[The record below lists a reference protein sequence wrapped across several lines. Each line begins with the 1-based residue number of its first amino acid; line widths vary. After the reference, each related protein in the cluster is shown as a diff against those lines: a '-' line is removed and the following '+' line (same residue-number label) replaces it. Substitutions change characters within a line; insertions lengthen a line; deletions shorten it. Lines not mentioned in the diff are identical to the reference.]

1 MSIPISFEVYPP
13 RDSDGAQSL
22 YEAIDNLGK
31 LNPSFIS
38 VTFGAGGSDTNGS
51 IEVLNYIR
59 EQTSAIPLAHLTC
72 VGTTKAQVQ
81 SILGSFFEA
90 GIQDFLALRGDFPQ
104 GQQQLPEESLRSA
117 SELVQ
122 VIRGLEHSGRIA
134 VAAFPNGHPESGT
147 SRADL
152 LALRAKQDAGADFA
166 ITQLFF
172 YADDYFDF
180 IELAKSNGI
189 TIPIIPGI
197 MPIISDKR
205 LHRVLELTGEREP
218 IELSRSLTDAADSA
232 ARKEI
237 GISWAT
243 GLVKELV
250 SRGAPGIHLYAFNEH
265 KNVTEVLRRAGLV

>member
-1 MSIPISFEVYPP
+1 
-13 RDSDGAQSL
+13 
-22 YEAIDNLGK
+22 
-31 LNPSFIS
+31 
-38 VTFGAGGSDTNGS
+38 
-51 IEVLNYIR
+51 VLFR
-59 EQTSAIPLAHLTC
+59 S
-72 VGTTKAQVQ
+72 
-81 SILGSFFEA
+81 
-90 GIQDFLALRGDFPQ
+90 RGDFPQ

-152 LALRAKQDAGADFA
+152 LALKAKQDAGADFA

-180 IELAKSNGI
+180 VELAKSNGI

-237 GISWAT
+237 GISWAA

-250 SRGAPGIHLYAFNEH
+250 SRGAPGIHLYAFNEY